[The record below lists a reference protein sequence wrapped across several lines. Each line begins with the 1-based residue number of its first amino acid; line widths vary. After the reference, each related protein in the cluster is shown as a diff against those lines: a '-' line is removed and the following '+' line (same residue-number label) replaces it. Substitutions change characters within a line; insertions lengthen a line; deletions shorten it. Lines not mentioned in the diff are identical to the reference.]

1 MGYFQ
6 SNKITKLFFLLILP
20 FFILRIPTYFGD
32 HGNFS
37 RFDITNIKNLILLSV
52 DIALLFVFFFLI
64 LIQIIHFFKHRTI
77 SKSIILV
84 IYPITGVIGYHMNGY
99 ENLYQESILF
109 HHFITLTTFFLFFS
123 FIQSNKLFDYKFKE
137 LCLKIIL
144 SIIFIYFLS
153 FVLPSIVVKLYL
165 GQDLRYSFVTSLKI
179 YSKEITLKQNIN
191 GQTKLIF
198 ILFVFVML
206 LFKKFYSNKKT
217 VSYLFFLIGLFLI
230 SLVYLTQSRL
240 NIFASFL
247 FAIFFIISIK
257 DLTLKNKL
265 SFLILIITIPILV
278 FNFTKNI
285 PNRFSDQYRI
295 VAAKD
300 MSKNKEKIAE
310 LDAYRNLIILNTVT
324 KYKFDPNFVDKIK
337 DDNVLWKG
345 EEANEANINK
355 FNPNFVDKIKD
366 AKTNPNFVDK
376 VKDANKGAKTNP
388 KFVEKIKDANK
399 DAKTNPNF
407 VDKIKD
413 DKINVS
419 ETTGYNDDKINV
431 SETTGYNDD
440 KINVWYLNRD
450 YGGNFYFIGI
460 DTNGDNVPDKFIPNL
475 DILNEKLF
483 NKDNEINYSVYI
495 DQSRYYHEIVRVI
508 KEKRSPYEISK
519 LYKDTLKRIVSYNTN
534 AVLSKCLKT
543 LVIFDS
549 ILSGRLCGW
558 QILYDAMQKRDLIF
572 GNGFFAD
579 QIHLKPIEKV
589 ASNSFVNI
597 LFNTGLI
604 SLLIFIAVILI
615 FFIKYFKFKNLNHTN
630 IYISISHY
638 YFIYFI
644 FRSFFEDMLAFVSID
659 LLLLGVVSV
668 LIKHNSQSASN

>member
-1 MGYFQ
+1 MEFFQ
-6 SNKITKLFFLLILP
+6 SNKITRFIFLLILP
-20 FFILRIPTYFGD
+20 FFVLRVPTYFKI
-32 HGNFS
+32 HENFS
-37 RFDITNIKNLILLSV
+37 QFDITNIKNLILLSMDV
-52 DIALLFVFFFLI
+52 GLLFIFCFLV
-64 LIQIIHFFKHRTI
+64 LLQIIYFFKHRTI
-77 SKSIILV
+77 SKSIILI
-84 IYPITGVIGYHMNGY
+84 IYPIIGVIGYHTNDY
-99 ENLYQESILF
+99 KNLYQEHILL
-109 HHFITLTTFFLFFS
+109 HHFITLSATFLFFS
-123 FIQSNKLFDYKFKE
+123 IIQSNKLFDYKFKE

-366 AKTNPNFVDK
+366 AKTNP
-376 VKDANKGAKTNP
+376 

-399 DAKTNPNF
+399 DAKTNLNF
-407 VDKIKD
+407 VDKIK
-413 DKINVS
+413 
-419 ETTGYNDDKINV
+419 DDKINV